1 MHFINQAM
9 KNKFEDYATKNL
21 NDLCLNSI
29 CQYVV
34 KWANAMEQEYLLS
47 NQPLEEWFYDNAR
60 DFEYKMDTFGL
71 TGYQAMVARNILED
85 VWIFGKWLNPAIDA
99 KELEMKERW
108 RKERESYLKKQS

>member
-9 KNKFEDYATKNL
+9 KNKFKDYTIKNL
-21 NDLCLNSI
+21 NDLRLNSI

-71 TGYQAMVARNILED
+71 TNNQAMVARNILED
-85 VWIFGKWLNPAIDA
+85 VWIFGQWLNPAIDA
-99 KELEMKERW
+99 KEQAMKEQR
-108 RKERESYLKKQS
+108 RKEREKYFKN